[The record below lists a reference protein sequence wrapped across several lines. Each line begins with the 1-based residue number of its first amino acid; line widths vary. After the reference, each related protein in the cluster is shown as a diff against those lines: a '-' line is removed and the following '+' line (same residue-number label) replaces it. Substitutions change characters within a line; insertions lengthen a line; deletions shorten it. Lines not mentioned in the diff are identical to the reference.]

1 MSMIVLSHDSED
13 EILLKQNISSPLNPS
28 LDCCDEEKLKP
39 KFIAAAAGT
48 RSLKQDPES
57 IIAND
62 EGGKVTQGEKSSS
75 FSCQK
80 YSTTAN
86 TSQQSNE
93 SFSSVPLLRRDSL
106 LTTTSNNPEAENSS
120 ISASTGTIAS
130 SPSKLDI
137 LRARHKMLQNTS
149 CQKIEVVRRSL
160 SDGSSSYC
168 NNSFNNSKPC
178 QIFAKSSNNS
188 DYLDD
193 DLTVEASFWSESHR
207 SPQPATAVQQ
217 QQQQNLA
224 LMKPPK
230 EVVLIG
236 ERGGSNKAQSSSNSS
251 RKYNS
256 NNSYFGCSYTS
267 VSSSASTSQTFRTR
281 QNHPQDCLQHHLQR
295 LQTENDRLYVE
306 LSSLRKELRNNRE
319 SFLINKF
326 TFAVLLFLLI
336 IMCAPTSIQQ
346 HQDERLQQILNLSE
360 RFTSYSQSPA
370 AASLASSIANNTS
383 PISPSP
389 ASVIEVELGS
399 SVSEII
405 MSTTASNKNDR
416 ILEQRKEKLLTN
428 NNLMGAWLRFQPI
441 PKNNK

>member
-62 EGGKVTQGEKSSS
+62 EGGKVTQGENSSS

-120 ISASTGTIAS
+120 IAASTGTIAS

-230 EVVLIG
+230 EVVLMEKEKEAIKLNHHQTQA
-236 ERGGSNKAQSSSNSS
+236 ENITAITL
-251 RKYNS
+251 
-256 NNSYFGCSYTS
+256 TS
-267 VSSSASTSQTFRTR
+267 
-281 QNHPQDCLQHHLQR
+281 
-295 LQTENDRLYVE
+295 
-306 LSSLRKELRNNRE
+306 
-319 SFLINKF
+319 
-326 TFAVLLFLLI
+326 AVLTLLFL
-336 IMCAPTSIQQ
+336 PR
-346 HQDERLQQILNLSE
+346 HQLAKLSE
-360 RFTSYSQSPA
+360 QDK
-370 AASLASSIANNTS
+370 I
-383 PISPSP
+383 
-389 ASVIEVELGS
+389 
-399 SVSEII
+399 
-405 MSTTASNKNDR
+405 
-416 ILEQRKEKLLTN
+416 
-428 NNLMGAWLRFQPI
+428 I
-441 PKNNK
+441 PKIAYNIIYRGYRLKMIDYM